1 MDTSARFF
9 QEEINVKVSTLKIHT
24 LRPLSNPFVSGQS
37 LRFYPQRKGTCFLVL
52 LLAGTFIFLCLWPL
66 KYLVPLSVG
75 CGCGLN
81 YTTCSSN
88 SPAFWTSSLPQQ
100 CEPIPIINLIY
111 YTYLIGFVSLEK
123 PDCYSTTDQ
132 IVSQVLQKT
141 LRLSSFF
148 QMADYI
154 CFKGKLN

>member
-9 QEEINVKVSTLKIHT
+9 QEEINVKVSRLKIHT
-24 LRPLSNPFVSGQS
+24 PRPLSNPFVSGQS
-37 LRFYPQRKGTCFLVL
+37 MRFYPQKKGTCFLVL

-111 YTYLIGFVSLEK
+111 YMHILLALFLWRNLTA
-123 PDCYSTTDQ
+123 T
-132 IVSQVLQKT
+132 VLQIRQSARCCRRHSD
-141 LRLSSFF
+141 LAHSFKW
-148 QMADYI
+148 QITYAL
-154 CFKGKLN
+154 KGS